1 MEQQKR
7 ILVVDDEQDLCDILL
22 FNLSAAGYQAEAAY
36 SAEEAL
42 QRIENSKSAN
52 RLPFDLLLL
61 DVMMPDMSGFEL
73 ARRLK
78 ADAPSQPTPIIF
90 LTAKDSEDDT
100 LHGFSLGADDYVTKP
115 FSVREVTARVKAV
128 LGRSQSSADEH
139 VAYEGLQ
146 LNVSELVADIA
157 QETAIA
163 LDSRQMT
170 LRNYLPQSIII
181 NGNYS
186 LLYSIFRNLMDNAVN
201 YAERGTTVEISATQ
215 QSDGWLFC
223 FKDNGVGIP
232 ASHQAR
238 IFERFYR
245 IDKGRSRDMG
255 GTGLGLSIVKNAV
268 LLHGGTI
275 DVSTPPAGGLAFEFT
290 LRQQ

>member
-52 RLPFDLLLL
+52 RQPFDLLLL
-61 DVMMPDMSGFEL
+61 DVMMPGMSGFEL

-146 LNVSELVADIA
+146 LNVGAKTATIGGEPVALTRTEYDLLLLLL
-157 QETAIA
+157 QHRGEVF
-163 LDSRQMT
+163 SRQQLLESVWPQDVIVT
-170 LRNYLPQSIII
+170 ERTVDVNIARLRKKLGPYAGCIVSRT
-181 NGNYS
+181 GFGYS
-186 LLYSIFRNLMDNAVN
+186 F
-201 YAERGTTVEISATQ
+201 
-215 QSDGWLFC
+215 SD
-223 FKDNGVGIP
+223 K
-232 ASHQAR
+232 
-238 IFERFYR
+238 
-245 IDKGRSRDMG
+245 
-255 GTGLGLSIVKNAV
+255 
-268 LLHGGTI
+268 
-275 DVSTPPAGGLAFEFT
+275 
-290 LRQQ
+290 